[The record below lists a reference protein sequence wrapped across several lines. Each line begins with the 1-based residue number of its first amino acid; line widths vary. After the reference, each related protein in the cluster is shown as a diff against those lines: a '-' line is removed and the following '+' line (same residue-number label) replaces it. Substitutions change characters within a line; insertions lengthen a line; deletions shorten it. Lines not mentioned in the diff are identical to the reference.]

1 MKKMAT
7 TTTTTK
13 KKKKEESKGRGLV
26 DVVFS
31 WSINDV
37 MNKKLYSDKVKQ
49 IPETFISTT
58 HYMQSFIYP
67 LIEETHAD
75 LLSNMKTLS
84 RAPVCEVFDVK
95 ISKDYKPPKELYYE
109 ISLKQMGQNEQKEG
123 SYEPEF
129 GDLIALTDVRPKCID
144 DLNRPK
150 RPYLLAL
157 IQGMKDEGSF
167 RLPILS
173 SKPIEFEKQGN
184 KKGKKGDKLFA
195 VYLTNL
201 TTNIRIWKALNP
213 DPVASNMNIIRSV
226 FQVDPSVGGN
236 CTLCSDEKTRGAS
249 ELYSSAAIRNF
260 GLDKSQETA
269 VLNCIATKDCHHQ
282 NTVKLIWGPP
292 GTGKTKTVASLLFAL
307 LQMKCRTLTC
317 APTNVAVLGVTKRLM
332 TLVRPTSECDTYGL
346 GDIVLFGNGE
356 RMKIDDYEELFDVF
370 LDYRISALSY
380 CLAPLSGWKGSTKS
394 MIQLLEDP
402 NNQYQLYLNK
412 EKEKGENDDD
422 DDEEHDSDEEG
433 ERNQGLFINMNASG
447 SKAKVH
453 KIENQGLKDSKQ
465 KFFKKVI
472 AQTLKENKKKKPK
485 DKAASQKFKHH
496 KEEKNVAYSKKNKI
510 EKGDR
515 VETILTF
522 DEFFL
527 KELNSIGDRLI
538 FCITS
543 LYTHVPTSFI
553 QIEVAKDMIR
563 ICNMLQALG
572 TLVRNVAAANNG
584 LRDILYGIQT
594 AEKRIRHFNELRVT
608 RMECLVKLKHLQEKI
623 CLPNLTEYYEIRSFC
638 LKSACLV
645 FCTVSS
651 SSKLHT
657 DGMAPLELLVIDEAA
672 QLKECESTIPLQL
685 PGLRHAILIG
695 DEKQLPAMVQSKIC
709 EKAGFGRSLFER
721 LVMFGHSKHLLNVQ
735 YRMHPSIS
743 LFPNRVFYGKKIM
756 DGPNVKSVA
765 YKKRFLEG
773 SIFGSYSFIDIN
785 NGKEQIDDR
794 HSTKNLVEVYV
805 IAEIVSNLHKQSL
818 VSKQKV
824 RVGCISPYKAQVF
837 AIQEKLGN
845 TYSTDTDS
853 DFSVNVRSVD
863 GFQGGEEDVIIIS
876 TVRCNGNGSIGFL
889 SNHQRTNVAL
899 TRARHCLWILG
910 NSATLVNSGSVW
922 KKLVLDAKSRGCFY
936 NAKDD
941 KNLVQAIS
949 SALIELGQSDNL
961 LNTDSVLFKTA
972 RWKVCFS
979 DEFSKSFARIQDS
992 DIRKEVVSLLVRLSS
1007 GWRHPQSNTIINEIC
1022 GISSVLLER
1031 YDVKGLLK
1039 LIWTIDIQRDNS
1051 IDIQV
1056 IKVWDICPGSEI
1068 PKLAKRLNNIF
1079 GKYAPNTLNRCKCK
1093 QMEGNFAVPI
1103 AWLAESSSVTRTDP
1117 TGDDLVSKLTA
1128 MNLEDEPGPSTRNC
1142 SNTRNNRKNRKERKK
1157 RPS

>member
-1 MKKMAT
+1 MMKMA
-7 TTTTTK
+7 TTK
-13 KKKKEESKGRGLV
+13 KKKEGSKGHQGLV
-26 DVVFS
+26 DFVFS
-31 WSINDV
+31 WSISDV
-37 MNKKLYSDKVKQ
+37 MNEKLYTDKVKQ
-49 IPETFISTT
+49 IPETFLSTT

-84 RAPVCEVFDVK
+84 GARVCEVFDVK

-109 ISLKQMGQNEQKEG
+109 ISLKQMGENEKREG
-123 SYEPEF
+123 SYEPQF
-129 GDLIALTDVRPKCID
+129 GDLIALTDVRPKCIF

-167 RLPILS
+167 GLPILS
-173 SKPIEFEKQGN
+173 SKAIEFEKQDN
-184 KKGKKGDKLFA
+184 EKGKKGDKLFA

-201 TTNIRIWKALNP
+201 TTNIGIWKALNP
-213 DPVASNMNIIRSV
+213 DPEASNMKIIRSV
-226 FQVDPSVGGN
+226 LQVDPSVGGN
-236 CTLCSDEKTRGAS
+236 CTLCSNEKTTGAS

-260 GLDKSQETA
+260 GLNKSQETA

-282 NTVKLIWGPP
+282 NMVKLIWGPP

-317 APTNVAVLGVTKRLM
+317 APTNVAVLGVTNRLM

-346 GDIVLFGNGE
+346 GDIVLYGNGE
-356 RMKIDDYEELFDVF
+356 RMKIDDYEDLFDVF
-370 LDYRISALSY
+370 LDYRISVLSY

-402 NNQYQLYLNK
+402 KNQYQLYLNK

-422 DDEEHDSDEEG
+422 DDEHDSDEEG
-433 ERNQGLFINMNASG
+433 ERKEGLFISMNASG
-447 SKAKVH
+447 SQAKVH
-453 KIENQGLKDSKQ
+453 KIENQGLKNSKQ
-465 KFFKKVI
+465 KFLKKVI
-472 AQTLKENKKKKPK
+472 DQTVKENKKKKPK

-496 KEEKNVAYSKKNKI
+496 KEEDNAACSKKNKM
-510 EKGDR
+510 EKGNR
-515 VETILTF
+515 VETCLTF

-527 KELNSIGDRLI
+527 KELNSIGKRLI

-543 LYTHVPTSFI
+543 LYTHMPTSFI
-553 QIEVAKDMIR
+553 QKEVAKDMIR
-563 ICNMLQALG
+563 VCNMLQALG
-572 TLVRNVAAANNG
+572 TLVRNVAATNDG
-584 LRDILYGIQT
+584 LRDVLFGTQT
-594 AEKRIRHFNELRVT
+594 AERRIRHFNELRVT
-608 RMECLVKLKHLQEKI
+608 RMECLVKLQHLQERI
-623 CLPNLTEYYEIRSFC
+623 FLPNLTENYEIRSFC
-638 LKSACLV
+638 LKSACLI

-657 DGMAPLELLVIDEAA
+657 EGMEPLELLVIDEAA
-672 QLKECESTIPLQL
+672 QLRECESTIPLQL
-685 PGLRHAILIG
+685 PGLRHAILVG

-721 LVMFGHSKHLLNVQ
+721 LLMFGHPKHLLNVQ

-743 LFPNRVFYGKKIM
+743 LFPNTVFYGKKIM
-756 DGPNVKSVA
+756 DGPNVKSVT
-765 YKKRFLEG
+765 YNKRFLEG
-773 SIFGSYSFIDIN
+773 SMFGSYSFIDIN
-785 NGKEQIDDR
+785 NGNEQIDNR
-794 HSTKNLVEVYV
+794 CSTKNLLEVYV

-845 TYSTDTDS
+845 TYSTDRDS

-889 SNHQRTNVAL
+889 SNHQRTNVVL

-972 RWKVCFS
+972 RGKVCLS
-979 DEFSKSFARIQDS
+979 DEFSKSYARI
-992 DIRKEVVSLLVRLSS
+992 
-1007 GWRHPQSNTIINEIC
+1007 
-1022 GISSVLLER
+1022 
-1031 YDVKGLLK
+1031 
-1039 LIWTIDIQRDNS
+1039 
-1051 IDIQV
+1051 
-1056 IKVWDICPGSEI
+1056 
-1068 PKLAKRLNNIF
+1068 
-1079 GKYAPNTLNRCKCK
+1079 
-1093 QMEGNFAVPI
+1093 
-1103 AWLAESSSVTRTDP
+1103 DP
-1117 TGDDLVSKLTA
+1117 TGDDLVSKLA
-1128 MNLEDEPGPSTRNC
+1128 AINLKDEPSTSTRNYG
-1142 SNTRNNRKNRKERKK
+1142 N
-1157 RPS
+1157 